1 MLGRAQLPKMKKII
15 PYIRKWPNME
25 FSKKLLIFSWTVT
38 LALTTI
44 TVWMSRAALPTD
56 AMSYI
61 VPLAWAETATST
73 AFYYW
78 KAKNE
83 NRAKYAQ
90 TFLKDIG
97 NEWGTDTALRI
108 AEIVLKD

>member
-1 MLGRAQLPKMKKII
+1 
-15 PYIRKWPNME
+15 ME
-25 FSKKLLIFSWTVT
+25 FSKKLLLFSWAVT
-38 LALTTI
+38 LILTAI
-44 TVWMSRAALPTD
+44 TVLLSLGSMPTD
-56 AMSYI
+56 AMSI
-61 VPLAWAETATST
+61 ITPLAWAETATAT

-90 TFLKDIG
+90 KFLRSFSA
-97 NEWGTDTALRI
+97 EWGPETALRI